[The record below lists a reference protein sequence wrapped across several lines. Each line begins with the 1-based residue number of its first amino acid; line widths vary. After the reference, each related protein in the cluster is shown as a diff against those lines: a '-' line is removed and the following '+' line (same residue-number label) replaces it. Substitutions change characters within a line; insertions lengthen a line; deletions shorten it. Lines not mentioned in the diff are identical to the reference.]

1 MPGIK
6 NVSKGECFSNPN
18 GACRNSP
25 KGSII
30 KAPPPNKAETELKNR
45 SVMQENRI
53 IVFISVLY
61 DPGLIYYK
69 NKILFRHGKANK
81 KSKIKTKTAK
91 LINFPNSR
99 LRLDSLNNKHNNPGK
114 RHQAIEIKVK
124 PQIGFRILAYSISK
138 NKKQSRND
146 TDCSIK
152 PISKNVLKHKCA

>member
-1 MPGIK
+1 MPMNVKRIMPGIK

-69 NKILFRHGKANK
+69 NKILFRHGKANLK
-81 KSKIKTKTAK
+81 PPSVS
-91 LINFPNSR
+91 PPVGG
-99 LRLDSLNNKHNNPGK
+99 DGK
-114 RHQAIEIKVK
+114 
-124 PQIGFRILAYSISK
+124 SISIK
-138 NKKQSRND
+138 D
-146 TDCSIK
+146 SIFC
-152 PISKNVLKHKCA
+152 PLLTGGGRGRCEWSLP